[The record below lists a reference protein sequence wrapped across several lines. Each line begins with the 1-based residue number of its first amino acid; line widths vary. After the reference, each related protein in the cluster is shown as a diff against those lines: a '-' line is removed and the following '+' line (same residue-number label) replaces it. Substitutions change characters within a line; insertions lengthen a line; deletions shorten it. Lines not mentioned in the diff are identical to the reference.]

1 MLQFGPTKETGSR
14 IRRSVGAPGG
24 TRRLGG
30 NRGVR
35 MTEIASRTEAFSL
48 VADGVAAGLVAP
60 WRLYLARG
68 CRYLSISVGERSEWD
83 AWRIH
88 LGCPDLTIRVYEA
101 EGVVRRSSV
110 AEIVQGG
117 CRIAIELIEDVD
129 TGDLRMLLDDEPGVT
144 P

>member
-1 MLQFGPTKETGSR
+1 M
-14 IRRSVGAPGG
+14 
-24 TRRLGG
+24 
-30 NRGVR
+30 R

-110 AEIVQGG
+110 AEIVQSG
-117 CRIAIELIEDVD
+117 CRVAIELIEDVD
-129 TGDLRMLLDDEPGVT
+129 TGDLRMLLNDEPEVK